1 MRGFELGT
9 ETDRM
14 FADAEQKRAE
24 REVGK
29 TEFQQVVDASGTKPM
44 TPQQMLY
51 TSASVAP
58 ISGDII
64 AYKEAPE
71 DFERAYELMQRGYKE
86 KDLVNLGLGAAFA
99 GLVTLGLVPGI
110 GFVSRISKNAAKD
123 SIKDL
128 LKEGNLDKAA
138 DTMVKTSK
146 VFNDK
151 ALTNK
156 KAEKQLKELARA
168 RIKFNNMTG
177 KKTSDVDLLHAELPK
192 EKLSNIDSQEY
203 SNIINDL
210 SKDMEVKKYLSN
222 KYDNADDS
230 IEVAFPENFRPK
242 NEIAAMTSKR
252 EPSPVMQRK
261 KSKLRTLVDALP
273 ESEKALLPKQ
283 ADDFSVAGY
292 HGTSVSRDSD
302 KPFFDI
308 SFGRNQDEFLGE
320 GFYFT
325 LDPKVASEYAN
336 LRAINQLVDAGKR
349 GGEGLSI
356 YKPTG
361 QKVTTSTLLKGVDID
376 GQAIPVGQQVAKFD
390 LSNLEKPYVVKTLKD
405 RIYLKENFQK
415 VKDEGYDSV
424 LFDNFKDRSKQI
436 MVFPEHIGKIDE
448 GSGAIK
454 QGSTSSERYMPKE
467 ASPLEIGTSK
477 FAVEG
482 KLKSNYTTETIK
494 LFDDKLKNI
503 KTAGSPKADELIGTP
518 VKDGTKVGIRKNLNS
533 STVDGEKGVL
543 QTIHTNN
550 YNGKALS
557 YQPYATVENVT
568 FNVNQKHRQR
578 IASKAKGLAVP
589 EASGKF
595 NMASVDG
602 NYVSNRNLLSEGY
615 DTEISFNPALGHL
628 YTDVTTGQAVK
639 SADTATVIGNR
650 VFANGVTYWKK
661 ADAPKPIDASDGTKL
676 TGEVRYKFNRGGLMA
691 RA

>member
-1 MRGFELGT
+1 MTMRGFELGT

-138 DTMVKTSK
+138 DIMVKTSK

-210 SKDMEVKKYLSN
+210 SKDVEVKKYLSN

-252 EPSPVMQRK
+252 EPSPVRQL
-261 KSKLRTLVDALP
+261 KSETIEVGQFPKNQEQFLLDGDTVTL
-273 ESEKALLPKQ
+273 
-283 ADDFSVAGY
+283 Y
-292 HGTSVSRDSD
+292 HGTSKSTLPNVLESGLKGD
-302 KPFFDI
+302 K
-308 SFGRNQDEFLGE
+308 E
-320 GFYFT
+320 GKIYT
-325 LDPKVASEYAN
+325 SPDVHSSQGYGSVA
-336 LRAINQLVDAGKR
+336 
-349 GGEGLSI
+349 GGEKANKNKSGKQINYNKDENRISLKYEIPKADFLKLVENSNNNQRSI
-356 YKPTG
+356 SSKMKLFSEDSKDLFNKTKDNPQFYSRGKP
-361 QKVTTSTLLKGVDID
+361 
-376 GQAIPVGQQVAKFD
+376 VAKAGNYYEGTEIRFNEGEID
-390 LSNLEKPYVVKTLKD
+390 K
-405 RIYLKENFQK
+405 YLVGTVQR
-415 VKDEGYDSV
+415 V
-424 LFDNFKDRSKQI
+424 R
-436 MVFPEHIGKIDE
+436 
-448 GSGAIK
+448 
-454 QGSTSSERYMPKE
+454 TPKE

>member
-1 MRGFELGT
+1 MAIDNELAKLSEDLDEKSTRYDSVG
-9 ETDRM
+9 
-14 FADAEQKRAE
+14 DALTGVATT
-24 REVGK
+24 VGGA
-29 TEFQQVVDASGTKPM
+29 VSG
-44 TPQQMLY
+44 
-51 TSASVAP
+51 AV
-58 ISGDII
+58 
-64 AYKEAPE
+64 
-71 DFERAYELMQRGYKE
+71 
-86 KDLVNLGLGAAFA
+86 GA
-99 GLVTLGLVPGI
+99 TLGLPTDLVGI
-110 GFVSRISKNAAKD
+110 LSGLKEAASAEDGKRLDAFANGFSEFSKENLGSQYYKGVFDKFVDSLDIDNVLKNDAKAGFSAGELITPPIAGGGAVKAVTKID
-123 SIKDL
+123 KIKDEFSRAEAMAIKA
-128 LKEGNLDKAA
+128 KENA
-138 DTMVKTSK
+138 TRK
-146 VFNDK
+146 VDEIGKEFNDK
-151 ALTNK
+151 AP
-156 KAEKQLKELARA
+156 
-168 RIKFNNMTG
+168 
-177 KKTSDVDLLHAELPK
+177 KTYTRS
-192 EKLSNIDSQEY
+192 
-203 SNIINDL
+203 
-210 SKDMEVKKYLSN
+210 EVM
-222 KYDNADDS
+222 
-230 IEVAFPENFRPK
+230 
-242 NEIAAMTSKR
+242 AMTAKR
-252 EPSPVMQRK
+252 EPSPVVQRK

-376 GQAIPVGQQVAKFD
+376 GQPIPVGQQVAKFD

-405 RIYLKENFQK
+405 RIFLKENFQK

-448 GSGAIK
+448 GSGALK
-454 QGSTSSERYMPKE
+454 QGSTSSERYIPKE